1 MGIHR
6 LAPAA
11 TAELREA
18 QVQALLGQ
26 GGYLSLDRQKVYFFG
41 IIDVLERFD
50 LRWRIQGAAL
60 TAGYHL
66 LCRPADA
73 DGISALPPSLYADRF
88 HTFVRRE
95 VVTPPSCHHH
105 VIMKKSSRGHH
116 AAIAQVLHLGE
127 QSELMG
133 LMEEGAAA
141 DPSRRGPE
149 RRASMPRLSDGV
161 LRSHLRWSRLW
172 QVARILLIP

>member
-95 VVTPPSCHHH
+95 VVTP
-105 VIMKKSSRGHH
+105 SSRRHH
-116 AAIAQVLHLGE
+116 AVITPSSHNHQVVITSSSRRHRA
-127 QSELMG
+127 
-133 LMEEGAAA
+133 GAA
-141 DPSRRGPE
+141 PW
-149 RRASMPRLSDGV
+149 RAV
-161 LRSHLRWSRLW
+161 
-172 QVARILLIP
+172 